1 MNSLI
6 RRAPVLVLIVALGPR
21 LLQSQEVWQADVRI
35 QALDITRVENNLVAR
50 VVVYSDN
57 DDDARSVHVE
67 ILLPVGVGVL
77 RTAAGCQASA
87 SPPGVSALR
96 ARVMCDLG
104 TLPVRSSREVFVM
117 TTAPAARSAKTFA
130 VFALSETPDPRPG
143 NNYAER
149 TLPQ

>member
-1 MNSLI
+1 MRLLSLV
-6 RRAPVLVLIVALGPR
+6 AGLLLALGPK
-21 LLQSQEVWQADVRI
+21 LLQAQEVWQADVRI
-35 QALDITRVENNLVAR
+35 RTLDITRIDANLVAR

-57 DDDARSVHVE
+57 DDEARAVHVE
-67 ILLPVGVGVL
+67 ILLPVGVGVV
-77 RTAAGCQASA
+77 RTAPGCQASA

-104 TLPVRSSREVFVM
+104 TLPVRASREVFVM
-117 TTAPAARSAKTFA
+117 TTVPAAPSAKTFA